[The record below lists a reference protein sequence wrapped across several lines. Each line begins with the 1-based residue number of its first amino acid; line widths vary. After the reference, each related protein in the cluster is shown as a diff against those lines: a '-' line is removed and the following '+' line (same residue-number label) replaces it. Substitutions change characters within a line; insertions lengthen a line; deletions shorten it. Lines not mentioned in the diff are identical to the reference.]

1 MRTQNKNRISL
12 KVTKFFCRVF
22 GYKCFPGDF
31 VSCPKDEPAEP
42 SVSVVSCPR
51 RRGFSLVEMI
61 VSLGIFTIVL
71 FIATSAFLAVVNAD
85 RKSRATRIAMDNLN
99 LALEDMSRRIK
110 TGSSYNCGNTMNPTD
125 NCATGDNI
133 FRFIDQENDTVIY
146 KLGSGPTECFN
157 SLYKETQG
165 CILRT
170 IPYESPSFMLATSP
184 EIDITKL
191 RFFVSGSSPLD
202 SIQPVVVAMIEGTL
216 GVDPK
221 KTTFKIQ
228 TTITQRKV
236 DK

>member
-1 MRTQNKNRISL
+1 MKNRMWNIEFKKFYFS
-12 KVTKFFCRVF
+12 VFPTSNFHIPNSTK
-22 GYKCFPGDF
+22 K
-31 VSCPKDEPAEP
+31 
-42 SVSVVSCPR
+42 
-51 RRGFSLVEMI
+51 GFSLVEMI

-110 TGSSYNCGNTMNPTD
+110 TGSSYNCGNTMNTIDDCASSD
-125 NCATGDNI
+125 NKTS

-146 KLGSGPTECFN
+146 KLGSGPTECLN
-157 SLYKETQG
+157 SLYKDGQG

-170 IPYESPSFMLATSP
+170 IPYESPSFLLATSP

-191 RFFVSGSSPLD
+191 KFLVSGSSPLD

-228 TTITQRKV
+228 TTITQRKY
-236 DK
+236 DKAP